1 MKTFLKNNLVWLLII
16 VAIIAISAV
25 LIALAGSNDS
35 TAVARVGNEEITKAQ
50 LYDKLVEFYGSDTLD
65 SMIVDKIAELEAK
78 KNNINITDAQIQE
91 EIDKMIESYGGK
103 EIFEQQLAQA
113 GMSTQDMNENITSYL
128 KMLKLIEP
136 RIKISAEDI
145 STYYE
150 ENKETF
156 AKPEQV
162 EASHILVE
170 DEATAIDIKKQ
181 IDEGKDFGEL
191 AAQYSID
198 TSNAQNGGNLGCFGR
213 GRMVEEFETAAF
225 SMKIGDV
232 SDPVQ
237 TEFGYHIIN
246 VTNRQEAQQ
255 PSLEDSRA
263 EIEEALKNEKI
274 NSEYPAW
281 LAEKRGE
288 YAIFNSLEK

>member
-35 TAVARVGNEEITKAQ
+35 AAVAKVGKEEITKAQ
-50 LYDKLVEFYGSDTLD
+50 LYDVLVERYGADTID

-78 KNNINITDAQIQE
+78 KNNINVTDAEIQAE
-91 EIDKMIESYGGK
+91 FEKMAESYGGK

-113 GMSTQDMNENITSYL
+113 GMSTQDMNKDIVSYL
-128 KMLKLIEP
+128 NMVKLIEP

-145 STYYE
+145 NTYYE

-170 DEATAIDIKKQ
+170 DEATAKDIKKQ
-181 IDEGKDFGEL
+181 LDEGKDFGEL

-198 TSNAQNGGNLGCFGR
+198 TSNAQNGGDLGYFGR

-225 SMKIGDV
+225 SMKIGEV
-232 SDPVQ
+232 SDPVK

-246 VTNRQEAQQ
+246 VTNKQEAQQ

-263 EIEEALKNEKI
+263 EIEEALKNQKI
-274 NSEYPAW
+274 NSEYPTW
-281 LAEKRGE
+281 LAEKRAE